1 MTVSHTDGQLVA
13 VMHQQTQRRRV
24 LAGKHGFKQYRAQNI
39 KRNIR
44 VNDLEGRKWIQ
55 HVC

>member
-39 KRNIR
+39 QRNIR